1 MYSKLE
7 KSNSIIYLSLLKYKS
22 YNFSLEILEY
32 CDKDELIYR
41 EQYYIDSLEPEY
53 NILKIAASRK
63 GFKLSSETK
72 GMISN
77 ALKGRVFSDKSLERM
92 KIAAINRKGDR
103 TSFYGKRHTYE
114 TKGKMASKKYIKVKI
129 TDLQTKQIS
138 LFKGNVEA
146 SNFLNIGESTLRRY
160 KNTKTLYLDRY
171 LIEKDELVFEK
182 KKSLR
187 SSIG

>member
-1 MYSKLE
+1 
-7 KSNSIIYLSLLKYKS
+7 
-22 YNFSLEILEY
+22 
-32 CDKDELIYR
+32 
-41 EQYYIDSLEPEY
+41 
-53 NILKIAASRK
+53 
-63 GFKLSSETK
+63 
-72 GMISN
+72 MISN

-187 SSIG
+187 SSIGWAWSWRDWGYKFESYLEQIILLLLLSTRVWFLVTKKMERHCTFIRKRGRSARE